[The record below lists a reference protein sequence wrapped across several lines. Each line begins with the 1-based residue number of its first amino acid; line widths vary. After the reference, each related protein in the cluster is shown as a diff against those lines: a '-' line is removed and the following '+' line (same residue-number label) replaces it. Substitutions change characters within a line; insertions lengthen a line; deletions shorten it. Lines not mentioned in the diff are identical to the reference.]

1 MRMLS
6 KFNTKFCGIKENKEE
21 LIRCERWNGSNTH
34 FSLVGSRK
42 EVQNKLDHDSNNSC
56 YKQGTIPYKRNI
68 SCLFH
73 QYGVHVLVNK
83 HDDCN

>member
-1 MRMLS
+1 M

-21 LIRCERWNGSNTH
+21 LIRRERWNGSNTH